1 MMGLLGFL
9 IGLTWWA
16 MCMMIGRWIA
26 GRFSFVSCVGALALA
41 WVVKSCNFA
50 MRSWTFH
57 SLQMRWQRGFRGIL
71 EFMVIDIDDS
81 GDDDHDH
88 EIFSSM
94 VSTSIHVWAKTQ
106 IPSVELFWLRH
117 IEVLASTSL
126 VSRPLRMR
134 ISSFS
139 FSSPFFAFPCRIIIL
154 PWGETQ

>member
-16 MCMMIGRWIA
+16 MCMMIGRWMA
-26 GRFSFVSCVGALALA
+26 GRFSFVSCVGVLALA
-41 WVVKSCNFA
+41 WVVESCNFA
-50 MRSWTFH
+50 IRSWTSHF
-57 SLQMRWQRGFRGIL
+57 LPMRWQRGFPGIL
-71 EFMVIDIDDS
+71 EFMVIDIDDK
-81 GDDDHDH
+81 GYDDHDDDL
-88 EIFSSM
+88 FFYGFN
-94 VSTSIHVWAKTQ
+94 VHVWAKTQ
-106 IPSVELFWLRH
+106 ISTVELFWLCH

-139 FSSPFFAFPCRIIIL
+139 FSSPFFAFLCRIIIL